1 MSEAQTREEYEY
13 EKERKKKRKPVRK
26 KSGFFGKILC
36 LFLGLILGIVATVGG
51 IVGAGYWLYTRPLDK
66 TVYTI
71 DKFVDA
77 DLYAMLFGSADEDGN
92 VTYGYLSETYA
103 EKTVKALVGDIEKAT
118 KALTGDNGTLASLND
133 ISPKVGSTV
142 DSLLK
147 NLEKYNIPLTREGLL
162 NTPLKS
168 SEGKET
174 LQEYFENAIMAT
186 PAGDFFQAFNG
197 ELSPLLLALCYGEE
211 DTDYVKNDDGKIVM
225 LGSSEKTKLGDLLGK
240 DMSKVLDKV
249 PVETV
254 LKVKTD
260 DPMLCTLA
268 YGAEYRYTIKK
279 NKTVIMNPVVYSYE
293 ITDGVIKFYDYE
305 GKEIV
310 CTAKEMIP
318 SLYVLSIPTGKTD
331 ENGEPIFQT
340 QYAELDK
347 NNTANVYKDA
357 LKTEVLRYKKT
368 TVGELQEDSKAVI
381 DNIYLKDALNVTAKS
396 HKVLISLAYGEYGVD
411 YTIVGEGDNATIEP
425 KAGGKSPRTIGQ
437 LRNDNNGLIN
447 DIQLSDVINEKQDD
461 KVIMYLLYG
470 RQGVHYKID
479 PITKKAKMLQRR
491 IAILDG
497 QVYNEYGEALTK
509 KTETKNGYELDE
521 TAGIFKDENGVIYQ
535 YDPTASFGTLDVK
548 VGDTKKTANLFYLKD
563 EAGNKVYY
571 EKTTLGDMSGDGSPI
586 SKLTKRLTA
595 NEVLGK
601 DLSGH
606 TFFKHVQNETIAD
619 LPDAVEKLTIQ
630 QVFATDVFKSDTDG
644 NFLDKDG
651 NITTDPTKRVLNR
664 EWWYLLHNEEA
675 CHAAGH
681 TDSPCDCISDFKLTE
696 MSKLIAD
703 MKENVHLATL
713 QQLSD
718 DGMMKFTDGTL
729 GSELKSELRYGKEAG
744 KSVPIYIKVK
754 TESGT
759 ENKTASEV
767 FQDRNGDGKLTVG
780 EMTVE
785 EMISYV
791 DGVITAINALDQ
803 LVENGT
809 I

>member
-26 KSGFFGKILC
+26 KSGVFGKILC
-36 LFLGLILGIVATVGG
+36 LFLGLVLGIVATLGG
-51 IVGAGYWLYTRPLDK
+51 IVGVGYWLYTRPLDK

-77 DLYAMLFGSADEDGN
+77 DLYAMLFGSTDEDGN
-92 VTYGYLSETYA
+92 VTYGYLNESYA
-103 EKTVKALVGDIEKAT
+103 EKTVKALIGDVEKAT
-118 KALTGDNGTLASLND
+118 KALKGDNGTLAALND
-133 ISPKVGSTV
+133 ISPKVGSTI

-147 NLEKYNIPLTREGLL
+147 DFEKYNIPITREGLL
-162 NTPLKS
+162 NAPLKS

-174 LQEYFENAIMAT
+174 LQQYFENAIMAT
-186 PAGDFFQAFNG
+186 PAGDFFQAFSG

-211 DTDYVKNDDGKIVM
+211 DTDYIKNDDGTIVM
-225 LGSSEKTKLGDLLGK
+225 LGNSEKTKLGDLLGK

-249 PVETV
+249 PVEAV

-260 DPMLCTLA
+260 DAMLCTLA
-268 YGAEYRYTIKK
+268 YGAEYRYTIKR
-279 NKTVIMNPVVYSYE
+279 NKTVVMNPVVYSYV
-293 ITDGVIKFYDYE
+293 ITDGAVKFYDYE
-305 GKEIV
+305 GEEIS
-310 CTAKEMIP
+310 CTAKEVIP
-318 SLYVLSIPTGKTD
+318 SLYALSVPTGEKD
-331 ENGEPIFQT
+331 ENGAPIFET
-340 QYAELDK
+340 QYAELGK
-347 NNTANVYKDA
+347 NGNAPVYKDA

-368 TVGELQEDSKAVI
+368 TVGELQDNSKAII
-381 DNIYLKDALNVTAKS
+381 DDIYLKDALDVTAKS

-411 YTIVGEGDNATIEP
+411 YTIVGEGDNAVIQP
-425 KAGGKSPRTIGQ
+425 KAGGKAPRTIGE
-437 LRNDNNGLIN
+437 LRNDSNGLIN
-447 DIQLSDVINEKQDD
+447 GVQLSDVISEKQDD

-470 RQGVHYKID
+470 RENVHYKID
-479 PITKKAKMLQRR
+479 SITKKAKMLQRR

-497 QVYNEYGEALTK
+497 QVYNEYGEALTE
-509 KTETKNGYELDE
+509 KTETANGYVLDE
-521 TAGIFKDENGVIYQ
+521 TAGVFKDENGVTYR

-548 VGDTKKTANLFYLKD
+548 VSETKKTANLFHLRD

-571 EKTTLGDMSGDGSPI
+571 EKTTLGDMSGSNTLL

-595 NEVLGK
+595 SEVLGK

-630 QVFATDVFKSDTDG
+630 QVFATDVFKSDEDG

-651 NITTDPTKRVLNR
+651 NITTDPSERVLNR
-664 EWWYLLHNEEA
+664 EWWYLLHNEES

-681 TDSPCDCISDFKLTE
+681 TASPCDCINDFKLTE

-729 GSELKSELRYGKEAG
+729 VSELKSELRYGKGEG
-744 KSVPIYIKVK
+744 KSVPIRIKVK

-759 ENKTASEV
+759 EYKTAAEV
-767 FQDRNGDGKLTVG
+767 FQDRNKDGVLTVG
-780 EMTVE
+780 EITVE

-791 DGVITAINALDQ
+791 DGVITAINTLDAM
-803 LVENGT
+803 VESGE

>member
-77 DLYAMLFGSADEDGN
+77 DLYAMLFGSTDEDGN

-268 YGAEYRYTIKK
+268 YGAEYRYTV
-279 NKTVIMNPVVYSYE
+279 NEDQTVTMNPIVYGYE
-293 ITDGVIKFYDYE
+293 ITDGTVKFYDYE
-305 GKEIV
+305 GEEIP
-310 CTAKEMIP
+310 CTAKALIP
-318 SLYVLSIPTGKTD
+318 DLYALSIETGKTD
-331 ENGEPIFQT
+331 ENGAPIFET
-340 QYAELDK
+340 QYAELGENGK
-347 NNTANVYKDA
+347 ANVYKDA
-357 LKTEVLRYKKT
+357 SKTEVLRYKKT

-381 DNIYLKDALNVTAKS
+381 DNIYLKDELNVTAKS

-425 KAGGKSPRTIGQ
+425 KAGGKSPRTIGE
-437 LRNDNNGLIN
+437 LRSDSNGLLN
-447 DIQLSDVINEKQDD
+447 GVQLSDVIGEKRDD

-470 RQGVHYKID
+470 RENVHYEID
-479 PITKKAKMLQRR
+479 PVTDKPRMLQRR
-491 IAILDG
+491 IAILG
-497 QVYNEYGEALTK
+497 KQVYNEYGEALTE
-509 KTETKNGYELDE
+509 KTDTENGEKISE

-548 VGDTKKTANLFYLKD
+548 VDGTKKTANLFYLKD

-571 EKTTLGDMSGDGSPI
+571 EKTTLGDMSGNDSPI

-595 NEVLGK
+595 SEVLGK

-619 LPDAVEKLTIQ
+619 LPDAVENLTIQ
-630 QVFATDVFKSDTDG
+630 QVFETDIFKMDDNG

-651 NITTDPTKRVLNR
+651 NITTDPTKRVLKPDSR
-664 EWWYLLHNEEA
+664 AWWYLLHNEED
-675 CHAAGH
+675 GH
-681 TDSPCDCISDFKLTE
+681 KAEHPDAPCDCISDFKLTE
-696 MSKLIAD
+696 MSMLIEN
-703 MKENVHLATL
+703 MKDNVHLATL
-713 QQLSD
+713 QQLSGD
-718 DGMMKFTDGTL
+718 EMMKFTDGTL
-729 GSELKSELRYGKEAG
+729 SSELKTKIRYGVADDQSIE
-744 KSVPIYIKVK
+744 IKVK
-754 TESGT
+754 IDGKEQSVTEAFS
-759 ENKTASEV
+759 
-767 FQDRNGDGKLTVG
+767 GKLTVG

-791 DGVITAINALDQ
+791 NGVINAIDVLERNF
-803 LVENGT
+803 
-809 I
+809 

>member
-77 DLYAMLFGSADEDGN
+77 DLYAMLFGSTDEDGN

-268 YGAEYRYTIKK
+268 YGAEYRYTV
-279 NKTVIMNPVVYSYE
+279 NEDQTVTMNPIVYGYE
-293 ITDGVIKFYDYE
+293 ITDGTVKFYDYE
-305 GKEIV
+305 GEEIP
-310 CTAKEMIP
+310 CTAKALIP
-318 SLYVLSIPTGKTD
+318 DLYALSIETGKTD
-331 ENGEPIFQT
+331 ENGAPIFET
-340 QYAELDK
+340 QYAELGENGK
-347 NNTANVYKDA
+347 ANVYKDA
-357 LKTEVLRYKKT
+357 SKTEVLRYKKT

-411 YTIVGEGDNATIEP
+411 YTIVGEGENASIQP
-425 KAGGKSPRTIGQ
+425 KAGGRTPRTIGE
-437 LRNDNNGLIN
+437 LRNDSNGLLN
-447 DIQLSDVINEKQDD
+447 GVQLSDVIDEKRDD

-470 RQGVHYKID
+470 RENVHYEID
-479 PITKKAKMLQRR
+479 PVTDKPRMLQRR
-491 IAILDG
+491 IAILG
-497 QVYNEYGEALTK
+497 EQVYNEYGEVLTK
-509 KTETKNGYELDE
+509 KTE
-521 TAGIFKDENGVIYQ
+521 TAGIFKDENGVIYK
-535 YDPTASFGTLDVK
+535 YDPSSPFDTLSVK
-548 VGDTKKTANLFYLKD
+548 VGKTKRTASLFYLTD
-563 EAGNKVYY
+563 ETGNKVYY
-571 EKTTLGDMSGDGSPI
+571 KKATLGDMSGNDSPI
-586 SKLTKRLTA
+586 SKLTQRLTA
-595 NEVLGK
+595 SEVLGK

-619 LPDAVEKLTIQ
+619 LPDAVENLTIQ
-630 QVFATDVFKSDTDG
+630 QVFETDIFKMDG
-644 NFLDKDG
+644 NGDFLDKDDKV
-651 NITTDPTKRVLNR
+651 TTDPTKRVLKPDSR
-664 EWWYLLHNEEA
+664 AWWYLLHNEED
-675 CHAAGH
+675 CHKAEHPDA
-681 TDSPCDCISDFKLTE
+681 PCDCISDFKLTE
-696 MSKLIAD
+696 MSMLIKN
-703 MKENVHLATL
+703 MKKNIQLATL
-713 QQLSD
+713 QQLFD
-718 DGMMKFTDGTL
+718 DKMMTFTKETL
-729 GSELKSELRYGKEAG
+729 ASELKSELRYGVADDQSIE
-744 KSVPIYIKVK
+744 IKVK
-754 TESGT
+754 IDGKEQSVTEAFS
-759 ENKTASEV
+759 
-767 FQDRNGDGKLTVG
+767 GKLTVG

-791 DGVITAINALDQ
+791 NGVINALDN
-803 LVENGT
+803 LEKEFLKNGT